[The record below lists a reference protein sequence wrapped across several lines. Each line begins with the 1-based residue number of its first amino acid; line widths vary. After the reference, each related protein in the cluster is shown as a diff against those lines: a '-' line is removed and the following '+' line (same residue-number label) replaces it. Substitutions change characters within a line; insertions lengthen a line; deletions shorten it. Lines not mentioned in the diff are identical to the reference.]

1 MIKVAI
7 ADDHQALI
15 DGICLRLENEDEID
29 MKFFATNGKEFLKK
43 LKKTPVDI
51 VIVDIKM
58 PKMDGISLSREI
70 RKEFKNIKIVV
81 LSMFDQ
87 IDAVKKMIDANVDG
101 YVLKTSPLDELILAL
116 KEVYAGNDY
125 FDDHLEGIS
134 DLLNKESKSG
144 KSKLSQTEKE
154 ILDLIAEGKTSQ
166 EIAEIRQSAVS
177 TVDTHRRNMS
187 HKLGLYGKGELL
199 RYAMDKK
206 YNFD

>member
-7 ADDHQALI
+7 ADDHQTLI
-15 DGICLRLENEDEID
+15 DGICLRLENDKNID
-29 MKFFATNGKEFLKK
+29 LKFFTNNGRDFLKK
-43 LKKTPVDI
+43 LKNTPVDI
-51 VIVDIKM
+51 AIIDIKM
-58 PKMDGISLSREI
+58 PKMDGVSLTRVLRAEHSD
-70 RKEFKNIKIVV
+70 IKIIV

-87 IDAVKKMIDANVDG
+87 IDAVRKMIDAKVNG
-101 YVLKTSPLDELILAL
+101 YVLKTSPMDELVIAL
-116 KEVYAGNDY
+116 REVYEGNDY

-134 DLLNKESKSG
+134 ELFNKREKSE

-166 EIAEIRQSAVS
+166 EIAEVRQSAVS
-177 TVDTHRRNMS
+177 TIDTHRRNMS

-206 YNFD
+206 YKFD

>member
-7 ADDHQALI
+7 ADDHQTLI
-15 DGICLRLENEDEID
+15 DGICLRLESDENID
-29 MKFFATNGKEFLKK
+29 MKFFATNGREFLKK
-43 LKKTPVDI
+43 LRETPVDI
-51 VIVDIKM
+51 VITDIKM
-58 PKMDGISLSREI
+58 PKMDGVSLTRQI
-70 RKEFKNIKIVV
+70 RKEFSDIKIVV

-87 IDAVKKMIDANVDG
+87 IDAVKKMVDAEVNG
-101 YVLKTSPLDELILAL
+101 YILKTSPLDELIIAL
-116 KEVYAGNDY
+116 KEIYDGTDY

-134 DLLNKESKSG
+134 ELFTKDSKSE

-166 EIAEIRQSAVS
+166 EIADIRESAVS
-177 TVDTHRRNMS
+177 TIDTHRRNMS

-206 YNFD
+206 YKFD

>member
-7 ADDHQALI
+7 ADDHQTLI
-15 DGICLRLENEDEID
+15 DGICLRLESDENID
-29 MKFFATNGKEFLKK
+29 MKFFATNGREFLKK
-43 LKKTPVDI
+43 LRETPVDI
-51 VIVDIKM
+51 VITDIKM
-58 PKMDGISLSREI
+58 PKMDGVSLTRQI
-70 RKEFKNIKIVV
+70 RKEFSDIKIVV

-87 IDAVKKMIDANVDG
+87 IDAVKKMVDAEVNG
-101 YVLKTSPLDELILAL
+101 YILKTSPLDELIIAL
-116 KEVYAGNDY
+116 KEIYDGTDY

-134 DLLNKESKSG
+134 ELLTKDSKSE

-166 EIAEIRQSAVS
+166 EIADIRESAVS
-177 TVDTHRRNMS
+177 TIDTHRRNMS

-206 YNFD
+206 YKFD

>member
-7 ADDHQALI
+7 ADDHQTLI
-15 DGICLRLENEDEID
+15 DGICLRLENDKNID
-29 MKFFATNGKEFLKK
+29 LKFFTNNGRDFLKK
-43 LKKTPVDI
+43 LKNTPVDI
-51 VIVDIKM
+51 AIIDIKM
-58 PKMDGISLSREI
+58 PKMDGVSLTRVLRAEHSD
-70 RKEFKNIKIVV
+70 IKIIV

-87 IDAVKKMIDANVDG
+87 IDAVRKMIDAKVNG
-101 YVLKTSPLDELILAL
+101 YVLKTSPMDELVIAL
-116 KEVYAGNDY
+116 REVYEANDY

-134 DLLNKESKSG
+134 ELFNKREKSE

-166 EIAEIRQSAVS
+166 EIAEVKQSAVS
-177 TVDTHRRNMS
+177 TIDTHRRNMS

-206 YNFD
+206 YKFD

>member
-7 ADDHQALI
+7 ADDHQTLI
-15 DGICLRLENEDEID
+15 DGICLRLENDDYID
-29 MKFFATNGKEFLKK
+29 VEFFTNNGRDFLKK

-51 VIVDIKM
+51 AIIDIKM
-58 PKMDGISLSREI
+58 PKMDGVSLTRALRAEYSD
-70 RKEFKNIKIVV
+70 IKIIV

-87 IDAVKKMIDANVDG
+87 IDAVRKMIDAKVNG
-101 YVLKTSPLDELILAL
+101 YVLKTSPMDELVIAIR
-116 KEVYAGNDY
+116 EVYEGNDY
-125 FDDHLEGIS
+125 FDDHLEGVS
-134 DLLNKESKSG
+134 ELFNKGAKSE

-166 EIAEIRQSAVS
+166 EIADVRQSAVS
-177 TVDTHRRNMS
+177 TIDTHRRNMS

-206 YNFD
+206 YKFD